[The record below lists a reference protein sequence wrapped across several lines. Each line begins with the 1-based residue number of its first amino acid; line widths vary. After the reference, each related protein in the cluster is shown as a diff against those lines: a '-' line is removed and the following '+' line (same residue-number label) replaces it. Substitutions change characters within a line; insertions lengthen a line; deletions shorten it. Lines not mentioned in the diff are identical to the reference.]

1 MGESKIG
8 RIPSCNWLQLI
19 VVTIV
24 GDLAEEKAKN
34 WAVERGRA
42 IILT

>member
-24 GDLAEEKAKN
+24 GALANEAKN
-34 WAVERGRA
+34 WTVERGRA